1 MKATLPDGEH
11 LKAHFSVRGRETL
24 ILRVARLTVE
34 VILGNIRPKENFY
47 GKTGTSVN
55 NIGLN
60 SQQNNFQLVH
70 QVLNWTR
77 NI

>member
-34 VILGNIRPKENFY
+34 VILGNIVQKSIFME
-47 GKTGTSVN
+47 KWH
-55 NIGLN
+55 IC
-60 SQQNNFQLVH
+60 
-70 QVLNWTR
+70 
-77 NI
+77 